1 MVAVAYRRWSFTRG
15 SYCKPLTGKIL
26 VFWIGGR
33 LREVVA
39 HGGSTLFTTL
49 HFLYLLFDE
58 SANWPSRTSG
68 LIYIV
73 VFRPVRCKSPF
84 MLQKGTYYILVGLNC
99 FCHIARIWLFF
110 LIQVFITTKVVSVNE
125 SAPEPEVTEE
135 VVTFVQAEKRF
146 FEPQDIQF
154 ILDDSQDDLDAN
166 VRLVREPVG
175 VVRRKSGNK
184 VKKRRS
190 FREKFKRLSVG

>member
-1 MVAVAYRRWSFTRG
+1 M
-15 SYCKPLTGKIL
+15 
-26 VFWIGGR
+26 
-33 LREVVA
+33 
-39 HGGSTLFTTL
+39 
-49 HFLYLLFDE
+49 
-58 SANWPSRTSG
+58 
-68 LIYIV
+68 
-73 VFRPVRCKSPF
+73 
-84 MLQKGTYYILVGLNC
+84 
-99 FCHIARIWLFF
+99 
-110 LIQVFITTKVVSVNE
+110 QVFITTKVVSVNE

-135 VVTFVQAEKRF
+135 VVTFVQAEKRH

>member
-1 MVAVAYRRWSFTRG
+1 MALS
-15 SYCKPLTGKIL
+15 
-26 VFWIGGR
+26 
-33 LREVVA
+33 
-39 HGGSTLFTTL
+39 
-49 HFLYLLFDE
+49 HFLLDLHCRVQAC
-58 SANWPSRTSG
+58 S
-68 LIYIV
+68 
-73 VFRPVRCKSPF
+73 
-84 MLQKGTYYILVGLNC
+84 LQKSIHASKADLLQSSWAELFLSYRSNL
-99 FCHIARIWLFF
+99 ALFF
-110 LIQVFITTKVVSVNE
+110 FFSIQVFITTKVVSVNE

-135 VVTFVQAEKRF
+135 VVTFVQAEKRH

>member
-1 MVAVAYRRWSFTRG
+1 
-15 SYCKPLTGKIL
+15 
-26 VFWIGGR
+26 
-33 LREVVA
+33 
-39 HGGSTLFTTL
+39 
-49 HFLYLLFDE
+49 
-58 SANWPSRTSG
+58 
-68 LIYIV
+68 
-73 VFRPVRCKSPF
+73 
-84 MLQKGTYYILVGLNC
+84 MLQKRTYYNLVGLNC
-99 FCHIARIWLFF
+99 FCHIARIFEF
-110 LIQVFITTKVVSVNE
+110 SIQVFITTKVVSVNE

-135 VVTFVQAEKRF
+135 VVTFVQAEKRH

>member
-1 MVAVAYRRWSFTRG
+1 MSEGWGICSSRLALCLG
-15 SYCKPLTGKIL
+15 SECY
-26 VFWIGGR
+26 W
-33 LREVVA
+33 
-39 HGGSTLFTTL
+39 LFTTHIFCTFYMMEVRIGPPAL
-49 HFLYLLFDE
+49 PVDVQCCALACSLQKVYSCFKI
-58 SANWPSRTSG
+58 G
-68 LIYIV
+68 LITI
-73 VFRPVRCKSPF
+73 
-84 MLQKGTYYILVGLNC
+84 LILVGLNC
-99 FCHIARIWLFF
+99 FCCIARIWLFF
-110 LIQVFITTKVVSVNE
+110 SIQVFITTKVVSVNE

-135 VVTFVQAEKRF
+135 VVTFVQAEKRH

>member
-1 MVAVAYRRWSFTRG
+1 ML
-15 SYCKPLTGKIL
+15 LTI
-26 VFWIGGR
+26 
-33 LREVVA
+33 
-39 HGGSTLFTTL
+39 HNS
-49 HFLYLLFDE
+49 HFLYFLYDG
-58 SANWPSRTSG
+58 SVNWPSYTSCWCTVSCFCLFTSKVYSCFKIG
-68 LIYIV
+68 LITI
-73 VFRPVRCKSPF
+73 
-84 MLQKGTYYILVGLNC
+84 LILVGLNC
-99 FCHIARIWLFF
+99 FCCIARIWLFF
-110 LIQVFITTKVVSVNE
+110 SIQVFITTKVVSVNE

-135 VVTFVQAEKRF
+135 VVTFVQAEKRH

>member
-1 MVAVAYRRWSFTRG
+1 MA
-15 SYCKPLTGKIL
+15 L
-26 VFWIGGR
+26 
-33 LREVVA
+33 
-39 HGGSTLFTTL
+39 L
-49 HFLYLLFDE
+49 HFLLDVQCRVLACSLQKVYSCFKI
-58 SANWPSRTSG
+58 G
-68 LIYIV
+68 LITI
-73 VFRPVRCKSPF
+73 
-84 MLQKGTYYILVGLNC
+84 LILVGLNC
-99 FCHIARIWLFF
+99 FCCIARIWLFF
-110 LIQVFITTKVVSVNE
+110 STQVFITTKVVSVNE

-135 VVTFVQAEKRF
+135 VVTFVQAEKRH

>member
-1 MVAVAYRRWSFTRG
+1 M
-15 SYCKPLTGKIL
+15 
-26 VFWIGGR
+26 FWIGGR
-33 LREVVA
+33 LREVIA
-39 HGGSTLFTTL
+39 HGGLTVFTTL

-58 SANWPSRTSG
+58 SANWPSRTSC

-73 VFRPVRCKSPF
+73 VFRPVRCKKSIHASKADL
-84 MLQKGTYYILVGLNC
+84 LQSSWAELFLSYRSNL
-99 FCHIARIWLFF
+99 ALFF
-110 LIQVFITTKVVSVNE
+110 FSIQVFITTKVVSVNE

-135 VVTFVQAEKRF
+135 VVTFVQAEKRH